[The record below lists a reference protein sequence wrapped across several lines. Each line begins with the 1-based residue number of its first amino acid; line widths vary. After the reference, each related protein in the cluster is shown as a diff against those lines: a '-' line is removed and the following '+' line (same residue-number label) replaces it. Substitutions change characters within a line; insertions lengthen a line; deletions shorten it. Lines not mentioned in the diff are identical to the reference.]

1 MSRVSIVI
9 PVYNVEGYLD
19 ECLDSV
25 EAQTT
30 DDWEAVCVNDGSTDG
45 SPGMLRRRAGAD
57 GRIRVVDKANGGLSS
72 ARNAGI
78 EAARGDIVCFLDA
91 DDRLAPHACARIAE
105 VMGASGAEV
114 LTFGA
119 DTIPPDLADPWLDSV
134 LNPRDV
140 TYRDFTC
147 DILFREESRPY
158 AWRTA
163 LTSDFLRRTGV
174 RFDESV
180 PYGEDQVFDFAIYPR
195 SRLTRLIPDHLYQ
208 YRVAR
213 KGSLMDG
220 MSKDP
225 SSMLASH
232 VQIMA
237 RVFEDW
243 DLLGILEAHT
253 TDMLAWAVEFVL
265 FDALFLPAGEAR
277 RVGDLMVDELL
288 RHWTRDQVEGAR
300 LRPSVARI
308 MDNALAGSPRT
319 GRSARSLAASYRLDR
334 HLRRALAPGLRGGGG
349 TRS

>member
-1 MSRVSIVI
+1 MSLVSIVI

-30 DDWEAVCVNDGSTDG
+30 GDWEALCVNDGSTDG
-45 SPGMLRRRAGAD
+45 SPQVLRRRAGAD
-57 GRIRVVDKANGGLSS
+57 GRIRVVEKPNGGLSS

-78 EAARGDIVCFLDA
+78 EAARGDVVCFLDA
-91 DDRLAPHACARIAE
+91 DDRLAPHACARMVQA
-105 VMGASGAEV
+105 MGESGAEV

-119 DTIPPDLADPWLDSV
+119 DTIPPDLEDPWLDSV

-140 TYRDFTC
+140 TYRVFSP

-163 LTSDFLRRTGV
+163 LTSGFLRRTGV

-195 SRLTRLIPDHLYQ
+195 SRVTRLIPDHLYQ

-213 KGSLMDG
+213 KGSIMDG
-220 MSKDP
+220 MTREP

-232 VQIMA
+232 VQIMG
-237 RVFEDW
+237 RVFDDW
-243 DLLGILEAHT
+243 DRLGILDAHT
-253 TDMLAWAVEFVL
+253 PDMLAWAVEFVL
-265 FDALFLPAGEAR
+265 FDALSLPEGEAR
-277 RVGDLMVDELL
+277 GVGDLMVGELL
-288 RHWTRDQVEGAR
+288 RHWTRDQVEGTR

-308 MDNALAGSPRT
+308 LGNALAGSPRT
-319 GRSARSLAASYRLDR
+319 GRSARPLAASYRLDR